1 MRFPGL
7 GLLFLGILFSFT
19 HQAQQ
24 MPVVYGQNRVQY
36 KSFDFSHYTSDHFH
50 TYFYVG
56 EQDLAKYVIKACE
69 REHNRIT
76 GLLDIKSKKKIDVVL
91 YNQLSEINQT
101 NLGSSANLNDNNG
114 SFSLPEDKMVLYFN
128 GNHEHLDDQIR
139 LALARI
145 FIQGRH
151 RYFQREVVGNTAD
164 WHEEGLIRYI
174 AYGWN
179 TNFENQLRTGM
190 LEGRYQRLDKL
201 SQDDAAFVGQSLWHY
216 LEEVYGQ
223 EVVKNLLYLSRINRS
238 LDNAF
243 VFALSTNVEATL
255 GLWYAYYMDRF
266 QRESKRYNRPE
277 GDAVTPKFRKDRSYY
292 NFRLHPEHT
301 HIAYASNRQGR
312 QIVHIYSLAKKK
324 NKKWIRNGFRTNS
337 LFTDNGNPL
346 LAWSP
351 TGDRLAAFIEKR
363 GKTELRI
370 FTLKTSKT
378 QRFPV
383 RKFQK
388 VIDFSWM
395 PDGKS
400 FVLSAMNR
408 GEVNLYTYKLAS
420 TTTTPLTQ
428 DFYDDLSPQFV
439 KVNETEGILFLS
451 NRPDTKNTEEHF
463 TNQEFNATHFDL
475 YFIDLLHDN
484 SLYRVTRSPDALK
497 HSPASFDSDH
507 YQFVSAENGISNRY
521 LGYFI
526 EVFDHFDI
534 LYTVK
539 YKATNEIDS
548 LLLREDVVLDS
559 VIDRENVVVLA
570 KEQRP
575 VYRIEGEHFPVTRN
589 LFSLQEQCVAGN
601 KVLEVYH
608 LKGKPR
614 LFIKPLLLDS
624 LVLDS
629 TDYIG
634 KQINR
639 KKLSPPKP
647 STRTKQ
653 EPQQTI
659 LPNSNP
665 DSNWFQSEF
674 LRGNRLL
681 VTDSSF
687 VLTPQLVSPAD
698 EKNYS
703 FTFGKVRP
711 YFVRFSVEDVSAN
724 LFDNQ
729 LLMTRYQP
737 FDPYNPGFYNN
748 NVKANFQLSM
758 TDLLGNHKLTGGL
771 RMPWNF
777 NFRNLDWY
785 LSYSYLEKRLDHK
798 FTFFYGSQYGKS
810 DTRVPFTNIQL
821 PPGYIMDY
829 MIKTTQLEWEMKY
842 AIDVWQSV
850 RGGISWRNDRA
861 KLISQDEFTLKSR
874 YLPENW
880 IFLRLSYVFDNTI
893 PVMENIR
900 QGTQFTFWG
909 EFHKRFPTKEK
920 TIGDRIDFSYP
931 GWDNT
936 WFSVFGFDLRHHQQV
951 YRQITWS
958 SRLSWGSSVGNSRL
972 IYYLGGLDNW
982 FSTGATFDN
991 TTPINFQSDYAYQT
1005 VATPLRGFLQ
1015 NIRNGNSYILFN
1027 TELRIPI
1034 FTAFRPIP
1042 PKIEF
1047 LRNFTLVGFLD
1058 AGTAWEGMNPFSD
1071 SNPLFN
1077 ELYPNPADA
1086 PIPSTVL
1093 RIKKYR
1099 NPLVFGL
1106 GPGIRSTLFGFFL
1119 RADLAWGWDSG
1130 EWSKSPRLYF
1140 SMIKDF

>member
-1 MRFPGL
+1 MRFFGSRLLIL
-7 GLLFLGILFSFT
+7 GLLITLNL
-19 HQAQQ
+19 QAQQ

-69 REHNRIT
+69 QEHTRLS

-101 NLGSSANLNDNNG
+101 NLGASANLNENNG
-114 SFSLPEDKMVLYFN
+114 NFSLPEDKMVLYFN
-128 GNHEHLDDQIR
+128 GNHAHLDEQIR

-164 WHEEGLIRYI
+164 WHEEGLIRYL

-179 TNFENQLRTGM
+179 TAFENQLRAGM
-190 LEGRYQRLDKL
+190 LGGKYKRLDKL
-201 SQDDAAFVGQSLWHY
+201 SQEDADFVGQSLWHY
-216 LEEVYGQ
+216 LEEIYGLDA
-223 EVVKNLLYLSRINRS
+223 VKNLLYLSRINRS

-255 GLWYAYYMDRF
+255 EQWYLFYMDRF
-266 QRESKRYNRPE
+266 QRESQRYTLPQGEQVNPR
-277 GDAVTPKFRKDRSYY
+277 FRKNTQYY
-292 NFRLHPEHT
+292 RFRLHPQHT

-312 QIVHIYSLAKKK
+312 QMVHIFSLDKKK
-324 NKKWIRNGFRTNS
+324 GKRWIKNGFRSNS

-351 TGDRLAAFIEKR
+351 NGDRLAAFIEKR
-363 GKTELRI
+363 GKTQLNI
-370 FTLKTSKT
+370 LTMKSGKTEK
-378 QRFPV
+378 FPV

-388 VIDFSWM
+388 VIDFSWL

-400 FVLSAMNR
+400 LVLSAMNR
-408 GEVNLYTYKLAS
+408 GEVNIYTYKLAS

-439 KVNETEGILFLS
+439 KVNDTEGILFTS
-451 NRPDTKNTEEHF
+451 NRPRTENIEEHY
-463 TNQEFNATHFDL
+463 TNQNFNANQFDL
-475 YFIDLLHDN
+475 YFIDLVHDN
-484 SLYRVTRSPDALK
+484 ALYRVTRSPFAKK
-497 HSPASFDSDH
+497 HSPASFDQDH
-507 YQFVSAENGISNRY
+507 YQFISDENGISNRY
-521 LGYFI
+521 LGYWV
-526 EVFDHFDI
+526 EVFDHYDVM
-534 LYTVK
+534 YTIR
-539 YKATNEIDS
+539 YRSSNEVDS
-548 LLLREDVVLDS
+548 ILLREDVTLDS
-559 VIDRENVVVLA
+559 AIDTENIFILR
-570 KEQRP
+570 KDRRP
-575 VYRIEGEHFPVTRN
+575 VYRIEGEYFPATRN
-589 LFSLQEQCVAGN
+589 LFSIEEQSVAGN
-601 KVLEVYH
+601 KVLEVYSM
-608 LKGKPR
+608 KDKPSLYLR
-614 LFIKPLLLDS
+614 PLVFDS
-624 LVLDS
+624 LVQDS
-629 TDYIG
+629 SDYIR
-634 KQINR
+634 KQI
-639 KKLSPPKP
+639 
-647 STRTKQ
+647 STRSLVVPEAVPAKKDQPKQ
-653 EPQQTI
+653 VILAIDPEP
-659 LPNSNP
+659 
-665 DSNWFQSEF
+665 NWFQSEF
-674 LRGNRLL
+674 IRGNRLL
-681 VTDSSF
+681 QSDSASAILPP
-687 VLTPQLVSPAD
+687 VNTPVDDNS
-698 EKNYS
+698 YTFS
-703 FTFGKVRP
+703 FGKVRP

-737 FDPYNPGFYNN
+737 FDPFNPVFNNN
-748 NVKANFQLSM
+748 NVKANLQLSI
-758 TDLLGNHKLTGGL
+758 TDLLGNHKLIGGV

-785 LSYSYLEKRLDHK
+785 LSYAYLEKRLDHK

-810 DTRVPFTNIQL
+810 DTRVPFTSIQL

-829 MIKTTQLEWEMKY
+829 MIKTIQLEWEMKY
-842 AIDVWQSV
+842 ALDVWQSI

-893 PVMENIR
+893 PVLENIR

-909 EFHKRFPTKEK
+909 EFHKRFPTKEQ
-920 TIGDRIDFSYP
+920 TIGDRIDISYP

-936 WFSVFGFDLRHHQQV
+936 WFSVFGFDLRHHQPV

-958 SRLSWGSSVGNSRL
+958 SRLSWGSSVGNARL

-982 FSTGATFDN
+982 FSSGATFDN
-991 TTPINFQSDYAYQT
+991 TTPVNFQSNYAFQT

-1015 NIRNGNSYILFN
+1015 NIRNGNSYILLN

-1047 LRNFTLVGFLD
+1047 LRNFTIVGFLD

-1077 ELYPNPADA
+1077 ESYPNPTDA

-1093 RIKKYR
+1093 RIKKFR
-1099 NPLVFGL
+1099 NPLVFGV

-1140 SMIKDF
+1140 SMLRDF